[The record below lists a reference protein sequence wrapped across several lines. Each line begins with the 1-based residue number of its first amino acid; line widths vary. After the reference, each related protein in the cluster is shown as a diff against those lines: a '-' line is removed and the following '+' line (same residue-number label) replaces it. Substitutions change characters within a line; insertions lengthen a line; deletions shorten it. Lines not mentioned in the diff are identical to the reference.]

1 MSISLIHYSYMET
14 IHEAANSDRLGEVMD
29 QLSAMRAF
37 VRVVEAGTFTRAA
50 ELLDIPKPTLTKQIQ
65 QLEAHLRA
73 KLLNRTTRRVTVTMD
88 GAAYYERANRLLG
101 ELDELDASMTLA
113 QARPSGRL
121 RVDCSSALA
130 ISVII
135 PELHGF
141 HARYPDIQLD
151 LGLSDRPADLAAEN
165 LDCAVRAG
173 DLTDQSLIARRIG
186 EMQLITCAA
195 PDYLARFGVPLHP
208 RDIEDGHRVVAYRP
222 LLGNRLLPMIYQNQQ
237 ETIEITGRYVVSL
250 NEGMGYLA
258 AGLAGLGILQ
268 LPTFM
273 AREPIAEGRLSPLLL
288 DWCTAPKPLH
298 IVYPPNRHLS
308 NKVRVFVDWLAEL
321 FGKGGFELAKNPSYL
336 PARHT
341 RGETLPP

>member
-1 MSISLIHYSYMET
+1 
-14 IHEAANSDRLGEVMD
+14 MD

-50 ELLDIPKPTLTKQIQ
+50 QLLEIPKPTLTKQIQ

-88 GAAYYERANRLLG
+88 GAAYYERALRLLG
-101 ELDELDASMTLA
+101 DLDELDASMTLA

-135 PELHGF
+135 PALHGF
-141 HARYPDIQLD
+141 HARYPEIQLD
-151 LGLSDRPADLAAEN
+151 LGLSDRAADLIGEN

-173 DLTDQSLIARRIG
+173 EIADQGLIARRIG
-186 EMQLITCAA
+186 EMQIITCAS
-195 PDYLARFGVPLHP
+195 PDYLARFGTPQHP
-208 RDIEDGHRVVAYRP
+208 RDIDESHRVVAYRP
-222 LLGNRLLPMIYQNQQ
+222 ALSGRVLPMIYQNHAD
-237 ETIEITGRYVVSL
+237 TIEVAGRYVISL

-258 AGLAGLGILQ
+258 AGLAGHGILQ

-273 AREPIAEGRLSPLLL
+273 AREPIAEGRLVPLLL

-321 FGKGGFELAKNPSYL
+321 FARGGLDLIKA
-336 PARHT
+336 PARKDCAMAQ
-341 RGETLPP
+341 PA

>member
-1 MSISLIHYSYMET
+1 
-14 IHEAANSDRLGEVMD
+14 MD
-29 QLSAMRAF
+29 QLAAMRAF
-37 VRVVEAGTFTRAA
+37 VRVVETGTFTRAA
-50 ELLDIPKPTLTKQIQ
+50 DLLDTPKPTVTKLIQ
-65 QLEAHLRA
+65 QLETHLRA

-88 GAAYYERANRLLG
+88 GAAYYERALRLLS
-101 ELDELDASMTLA
+101 ELDELDGSLTLA

-121 RVDCSSALA
+121 RVDCSSSLA

-135 PELHGF
+135 PALHEF

-151 LGLSDRPADLAAEN
+151 LGLSDRPADLIGEN

-173 DLTDQSLIARRIG
+173 EIADQSLIARRIG

-195 PDYLARFGVPLHP
+195 PDYLARFGTPLHP
-208 RDIEDGHRVVAYRP
+208 RDIEDGHQIVAYRP
-222 LLGNRLLPMIYQNQQ
+222 ALGSRIMAMVYQNRS
-237 ETIEITGRYVVSL
+237 ETIEISGRYTISL
-250 NEGMGYLA
+250 NDGTGYLA
-258 AGLAGLGILQ
+258 AGLAGHGIVQ

-273 AREPIAEGRLSPLLL
+273 ARDALADGRLVPLLL

-321 FGKGGFELAKNPSYL
+321 FANGDVIPKPDAACPGCLTVEPI
-336 PARHT
+336 
-341 RGETLPP
+341 TLPERPSAPRHPPTEEDGRYQRRQ